1 MLIALG
7 LFVLLLII
15 FVPQIWTRA
24 IFKQYSAELD
34 GLPGSGG
41 ELAQH
46 LVEKFQ
52 LKGVIVEEVETVGDH
67 YAPQDKAVRLSP
79 EVYNGKSLTAVVI
92 AAHEVGHAIQHTS
105 NYPPLLLRGRLARS
119 VAISEKIAAMMLVAF
134 PFAAILTRFP
144 LVGGLMLFSGIMI
157 LMLPVIFHLIT
168 LPVELDASF
177 NRALPILEHGK
188 YLPESAMPI
197 ARKILM
203 AAAFTYLSQSLASM
217 LNFYRWMV
225 FLRR

>member
-52 LKGVIVEEVETVGDH
+52 LKDVIVEEVEAVGDH
-67 YAPQDKAVRLSP
+67 YAPADKAVRLSP
-79 EVYNGKSLTAVVI
+79 EVHN
-92 AAHEVGHAIQHTS
+92 
-105 NYPPLLLRGRLARS
+105 
-119 VAISEKIAAMMLVAF
+119 
-134 PFAAILTRFP
+134 
-144 LVGGLMLFSGIMI
+144 
-157 LMLPVIFHLIT
+157 
-168 LPVELDASF
+168 
-177 NRALPILEHGK
+177 
-188 YLPESAMPI
+188 
-197 ARKILM
+197 
-203 AAAFTYLSQSLASM
+203 
-217 LNFYRWMV
+217 
-225 FLRR
+225 